1 MNNIPRCEHPRPDLK
16 REKWLSLNG
25 EWAFETD
32 NERTGIS
39 RELYKSG
46 SLGGKITLPFCPE
59 SALSGVGNTDF
70 ISAVWY
76 KRRVTLPVMSEG
88 ERVILHIGACDYRTT
103 VYVCGRE
110 VGSHKGG
117 YTPFSFDITDY
128 ISDGIADITIYAEDD
143 IPTGSQLSGKQSHKK
158 ESYNCFYT
166 RTTGI
171 WQTVWLEFVPRAYI
185 KRYNVTS
192 DITNCTATLT
202 VFTEGGEGLCLKARA
217 RYEGKEAGS
226 ASTTVSGRVATLT
239 LPLTEKHLWEV
250 GEGRLYDLELTLEGE
265 KPDTVQ
271 GYFGLREVGLTK
283 DGFTVNGEVVYLRT
297 VLDQG
302 FYPDGIY
309 TAPTEEAL
317 IYDIE
322 TSMKAGF
329 NGARLHQKVFE
340 PLFLY
345 HADRRGYLLFA
356 ETGNW
361 GLDHT
366 DPLNIYNFLPEWIE
380 EMERDMAHPSIIGWC
395 PFNETWDK
403 NGVPQSDSFIEAIY
417 DITHAIDPTRPVI
430 ANSGSLQT
438 RNDLYDI
445 HDYQQDPALFAEI
458 FRDADK
464 GIIHDQIE
472 RLYPGRQHYTP
483 GTPIFVSE
491 WGGLKW
497 VMEDSAAD
505 RSAWGYGKSVESEE
519 EYFARLNGLVDVLLT
534 TPNILGYC
542 YTQLTDVEQEQ
553 NGILTYGRVPK
564 FPLEKYATVFGRRQ
578 SKG

>member
-1 MNNIPRCEHPRPDLK
+1 MSSIPRCEHPRPDLK
-16 REKWLSLNG
+16 RDKWLCLNG
-25 EWAFETD
+25 EWAFEID
-32 NERTGIS
+32 NERTGKA
-39 RELYKSG
+39 RELYKG
-46 SLGGKITLPFCPE
+46 CCLIGKIILPFCPE
-59 SALSGVGNTDF
+59 SSLSGVGHTDF

-76 KRRVTLPVMSEG
+76 KRTVTLPEMTEG
-88 ERVILHIGACDYRTT
+88 ERVILHIGASDYRTT
-103 VYVCGRE
+103 VYVGGKE
-110 VGSHKGG
+110 VGVHIGG

-128 ISDGIADITIYAEDD
+128 IDGNDADITIYAEDD
-143 IPTGSQLSGKQSHKK
+143 IPTGAQLSGKQSHRK
-158 ESYNCFYT
+158 ESYGCYYT

-171 WQTVWLEFVPRAYI
+171 WQTVWLEFVPSAYI
-185 KRYNVTS
+185 KRYNAIS
-192 DITNCTATLT
+192 DITNAIETIT
-202 VFTEGGEGLCLKARA
+202 VFTEGGEGLTLEAKAL
-217 RYEGKEAGS
+217 YEGRVVGA
-226 ASTTVSGRVATLT
+226 ASTTVSGRISTLT
-239 LPLTEKHLWEV
+239 IPLSERHLWEV
-250 GEGRLYDLELTLEGE
+250 GEGRLYDLELTLKGE
-265 KPDTVQ
+265 KCDTVH

-283 DGFTVNGEVVYLRT
+283 GGFTLNGEVVYLRT

-322 TSMKAGF
+322 TSIACGF

-345 HADRRGYLLFA
+345 HADKRGYLLFA

-366 DPLNIYNFLPEWIE
+366 DPLSIYNFLPEWIE

-403 NGVPQSDSFIEAIY
+403 NGVKQSDAFIEAIY
-417 DITHAIDPTRPVI
+417 DVTHTIDPTRPVI

-458 FRDADK
+458 FRDADQ
-464 GIIHDQIE
+464 GIIYDQIE
-472 RLYPGRQHYTP
+472 RLYPGRQRYTP

-497 VMEDSAAD
+497 VMEDATTD
-505 RSAWGYGKSVESEE
+505 KNAWGYGKSVESEE
-519 EYFARLNGLVDVLLT
+519 EFFARLDGLVDVLLN
-534 TPNILGYC
+534 TPSIIGYC

-553 NGILTYGRVPK
+553 NGVLTYSREPK
-564 FPLEKYATVFGRRQ
+564 FQLEKFAKIFGRMPSRR
-578 SKG
+578 